1 MSFLPGLTDLFGGKK
16 APENP
21 AYKDQ
26 SPFLR
31 DAYGKAQ
38 GLYNS
43 GAGATPSW
51 ITDMYQQFGQ
61 GGYQNPAQQLTRNT
75 ASGNFLNSNP
85 YLDKMFDQA
94 SDAVTRQYTNT
105 AIPAIRSNFGMA
117 GGYNRGSEAG
127 ATNNANYSLGQNL
140 NNLATNIYGGNY
152 ANERQNMEM
161 AQGRLGN
168 IYDQGINTQFQAVGQ
183 SRDIA
188 NDPWRRLQQYSSVIG
203 SPQQPLTGQQ
213 RGNPF
218 MSALGGAALGASIPG
233 IGPLIGG
240 GIGLLGGM

>member
-1 MSFLPGLTDLFGGKK
+1 MSFLPGLTGLLGGKK

-21 AYKDQ
+21 AFKDQ
-26 SPFLR
+26 RPFIQDMYR
-31 DAYGKAQ
+31 NAQ

-43 GAGATPSW
+43 GVGATPSW
-51 ITDMYQQFGQ
+51 ISDMYQQFGQ
-61 GGYQNPAQQLTRNT
+61 GGYKNPAQQLTQDT

-85 YLDKMFDQA
+85 YLDKIFGQA
-94 SDAVTRQYTNT
+94 SDAVSRQYTNT
-105 AIPAIRSNFGMA
+105 AIPAIRSSFGMA

-168 IYDQGINTQFQAVGQ
+168 MYDQGINTQFQAAGQ

-188 NDPWRRLQQYSSVIG
+188 NDPWRQLQQYSGIIG
-203 SPQQPLTGQQ
+203 GPQQPLTGQQ
-213 RGNPF
+213 GSNPA
-218 MSALGGAALGASIPG
+218 MGALGGAAMGSAFGPWGAAAG
-233 IGPLIGG
+233 
-240 GIGLLGGM
+240 GLLGLIGSR